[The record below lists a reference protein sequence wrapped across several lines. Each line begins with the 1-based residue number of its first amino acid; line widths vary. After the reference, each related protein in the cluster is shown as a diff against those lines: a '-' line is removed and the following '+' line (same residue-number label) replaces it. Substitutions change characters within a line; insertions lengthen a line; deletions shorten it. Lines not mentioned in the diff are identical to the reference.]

1 MEVKYKYHEDL
12 FISLEEFNNLI
23 DEDKYIYI
31 KAYIFKKI
39 FDFIE
44 NNGNSLNISILSY
57 FINNSEE
64 FKNISL
70 TDLDPLKM
78 LIFSMIHIYIMYRR
92 NLYNKY
98 DSIIVNNIQKFGKFI
113 DDSISE
119 KKEELFNYLN
129 NLSFFERQYVNFF
142 LTKEQIKKS
151 IILLLCI
158 TFLEFFNINININ
171 INMIESIINEYL
183 NKEDKDEIYNFI
195 DSTLQSLKSINILKK
210 ILK

>member
-1 MEVKYKYHEDL
+1 MAVKYNYHKGL
-12 FISLEEFNNLI
+12 FISRQEFNNLI
-23 DEDKYIYI
+23 DKDKYIYI

-44 NNGNSLNISILSY
+44 NNGNSFNISILSY

-70 TDLDPLKM
+70 TDLDPLKI

-92 NLYNKY
+92 EVYNTG
-98 DSIIVNNIQKFGKFI
+98 DITIINYIKDFGKFI

-183 NKEDKDEIYNFI
+183 NKEDKDEIDNFI
-195 DSTLQSLKSINILKK
+195 DFTLQSLKSINILKK